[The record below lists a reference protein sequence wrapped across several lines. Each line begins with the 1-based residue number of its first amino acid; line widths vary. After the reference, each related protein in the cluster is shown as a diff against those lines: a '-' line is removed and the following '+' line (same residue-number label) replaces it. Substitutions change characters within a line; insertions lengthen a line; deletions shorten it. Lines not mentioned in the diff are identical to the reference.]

1 MATLLGHLP
10 ILQQHLPWRGTR
22 KNMSD
27 AQQTSFEDQIQAA
40 VSAVDYRPVT
50 QAVLARSLGVK
61 KKALRDF
68 RDSLAN
74 LIEAGKLRQDKQGRL
89 RPRSSSGLVSG
100 VLRKISSGAAFV
112 IPSERSKDSKD
123 PREEDIY
130 VSARD
135 VRDAQTGDD
144 VLVRL
149 TEKRRSTGQRCGV
162 IEKVVDRATS
172 VFVGTYFES
181 SGQGFVRVDG
191 TVFGAAIHVGDP
203 GAKGAKPD
211 DKVVIEM
218 LRFPS
223 PDRVGEAVLTEV
235 LGQRGDPGIDTMT
248 VIHSMG
254 LPFEFPETVHAD
266 ARRQA
271 DAFDETNLKGRTD
284 LTGTTVITIDPV
296 DARDFDDAIS
306 LSRSKDGHW
315 HLEVHIADVAHF
327 VPSGSKLDEEAE
339 KRGTSVYLPG
349 HVIPMLPELISNG
362 LASLQQGQVR
372 FTKTALIEFDE
383 TGTVVGTDVAN
394 SAIKVTRRFAY
405 EDVMPILNNPKKVLD
420 NVTSEVRHLLQD
432 MFELAMLLRRR
443 RFAHGALQMGI
454 PEVAIDF
461 DKDGAVAGAH
471 QRHHDES
478 HEIIEEFMLAANVAV
493 AGLLDS
499 RGLPFLRRTHGD
511 PDEIKM
517 RNFQQFCQGLGLTLT
532 KSQDRKGIQELI
544 LSVAGKPEQR
554 AVNFALLR
562 SMQQAVYSPDDT
574 GHYALA
580 ETDYCHFTSPIRRY
594 PDLTVHRL
602 IGQIAAKRSPA
613 PQPIPELI
621 QLGKHCSIT
630 ERRAEKA
637 ERELIRIKLLRYM
650 SERIGEEMESVITGV
665 ESFGMFCQGVAIPAE
680 GMIHLSS
687 LSDDFY
693 VFDQATRRLTGSRT
707 HREFRLGDPIRVVV
721 AAVDIDRRQLD
732 LRVVESAPGSG
743 KKKARPTPGGEHRH
757 AVHPAGRK
765 QPDVKNSADHRGGRK
780 PKGATKK
787 PKRGRKR

>member
-1 MATLLGHLP
+1 MASAIFATRSP
-10 ILQQHLPWRGTR
+10 ISLKQE
-22 KNMSD
+22 KSD
-27 AQQTSFEDQIQAA
+27 RTNKVACAPGA
-40 VSAVDYRPVT
+40 
-50 QAVLARSLGVK
+50 
-61 KKALRDF
+61 
-68 RDSLAN
+68 
-74 LIEAGKLRQDKQGRL
+74 
-89 RPRSSSGLVSG
+89 SGLVSG
-100 VLRKISSGAAFV
+100 VLKKISSGAAFV
-112 IPSERSKDSKD
+112 IPSERSKDLKD
-123 PREEDIY
+123 PKEADIY

-135 VRDAQTGDD
+135 VRDAQSGDD

-149 TEKRRSTGQRCGV
+149 TEKRRSSGQRCGV

-181 SGQGFVRVDG
+181 GGQGFVRVDG

-218 LRFPS
+218 LRFPA
-223 PDRVGEAVLTEV
+223 PNRAGEAVLTEV

-254 LPFEFPETVHAD
+254 LPYEFPEAVHDD

-284 LTGTTVITIDPV
+284 LTAETIITIDPV

-306 LSRSKDGHW
+306 LSRSKEGHW
-315 HLEVHIADVAHF
+315 QLGVHIADVAHF
-327 VPSGSKLDEEAE
+327 VPTGSKLDVEAE

-372 FTKTALIEFDE
+372 FTKSAFIEFDE
-383 TGTVVGTDVAN
+383 TGTVVGADVAN
-394 SAIKVTRRFAY
+394 SVIRVTRRFAY
-405 EDVMPILNNPKKVLD
+405 EEVMPILNHPKKELA
-420 NVTSEVRHLLQD
+420 NVTPEVRKLLQD

-461 DKDGAVAGAH
+461 DEDGAVAGAH

-478 HEIIEEFMLAANVAV
+478 HEIIEEFMLAANIAV

-511 PDEIKM
+511 PDEVKM
-517 RNFQQFCQGLGLTLT
+517 RNFQQFCQGLGLTLK
-532 KSQDRKGIQELI
+532 KSQDRKEIQELI
-544 LSVAGKPEQR
+544 RSVEGKPEER

-580 ETDYCHFTSPIRRY
+580 EADYCHFTSPIRRY

-602 IGQIAAKRSPA
+602 IGQIAAGRSPS

-637 ERELIRIKLLRYM
+637 ERELIRIKMLRYM
-650 SERIGEEMESVITGV
+650 SERIGEEMDAIITGV
-665 ESFGMFCQGVAIPAE
+665 ESFGMFCQGVEIPAE

-693 VFDQATRRLTGSRT
+693 IFDQATRRLTGSRT
-707 HREFRLGDPIRVVV
+707 HHEFRLGDPIRVVV

-732 LRVVESAPGSG
+732 LRVADSSQGIT
-743 KKKARPTPGGEHRH
+743 KKKARAVSGNEHRH

-765 QPDVKNSADHRGGRK
+765 QGGSEQTANHRGGK
-780 PKGATKK
+780 AAKGTAKK
-787 PKRGRKR
+787 SKRGRKR

>member
-1 MATLLGHLP
+1 
-10 ILQQHLPWRGTR
+10 
-22 KNMSD
+22 MSD
-27 AQQTSFEDQIQAA
+27 SQKTSFEDQILAA
-40 VSAVDYRPVT
+40 VNDVNYRPIT
-50 QAVLARSLGVK
+50 QAILAKTLDVK

-74 LIEAGKLRQDKQGRL
+74 LIEAGRLRQDKQGRL
-89 RPRSSSGLVSG
+89 RPRGSTGLVSG

-123 PREEDIY
+123 AKAGDIY
-130 VSARD
+130 ISARD

-149 TEKRRSTGQRCGV
+149 TEKRRSSGQRCGV

-181 SGQGFVRVDG
+181 GSQGFVRVDG

-223 PDRVGEAVLTEV
+223 PNRAGEAVLTEV

-254 LPFEFPETVHAD
+254 LPFEFPEAVHDD

-284 LTGTTVITIDPV
+284 LTGEAIITIDPV

-315 HLEVHIADVAHF
+315 HLAVHIADVAHF
-327 VPSGSKLDEEAE
+327 VPAGSRLDAEAE

-372 FTKTALIEFDE
+372 FTKTAFIEFDE

-405 EDVMPILNNPKKVLD
+405 EDVMPILRNPEKTFA
-420 NVTSEVRHLLQD
+420 NVTAEVRKLLQD

-511 PDEIKM
+511 PDEVKM
-517 RNFQQFCQGLGLTLT
+517 RNFQQFCQGLGLTLK
-532 KSQDRKGIQELI
+532 KSQDRKEIQELI
-544 LSVAGKPEQR
+544 SKVEGKPEQR

-580 ETDYCHFTSPIRRY
+580 EADYCHFTSPIRRY

-602 IGQIAAKRSPA
+602 IGQLGAKRSPA
-613 PQPIPELI
+613 PQSIPELI

-637 ERELIRIKLLRYM
+637 ERELIRIKMLRYM
-650 SERIGEEMESVITGV
+650 SERIGEEMDSVITGV
-665 ESFGMFCQGVAIPAE
+665 ESFGMFCQGVKIPAE

-732 LRVVESAPGSG
+732 LRVADSSPGSS
-743 KKKARPTPGGEHRH
+743 KKKARPIPGSEHRH
-757 AVHPAGRK
+757 AVHPAGKK
-765 QPDVKNSADHRGGRK
+765 QPGSEHSANPRGGKK
-780 PKGATKK
+780 PKGTVKK
-787 PKRGRKR
+787 SKRGRKR

>member
-1 MATLLGHLP
+1 
-10 ILQQHLPWRGTR
+10 
-22 KNMSD
+22 MSD
-27 AQQTSFEDQIQAA
+27 AQQTSFEDQILA
-40 VSAVDYRPVT
+40 VVNGADYRPVT
-50 QAVLARSLGVK
+50 LAILARLLDVK

-68 RDSLAN
+68 RDSVAN

-89 RPRSSSGLVSG
+89 RPRGSSGLVSG

-112 IPSERSKDSKD
+112 IPSERSKDLKD
-123 PREEDIY
+123 PKEADIY
-130 VSARD
+130 ISARD
-135 VRDAQTGDD
+135 VRDAQSGDD

-149 TEKRRSTGQRCGV
+149 TEKRRSSGQRCGV

-181 SGQGFVRVDG
+181 GRQGFVRVDG
-191 TVFGAAIHVGDP
+191 TVFGAPIHVGDP

-218 LRFPS
+218 LRFPA
-223 PDRVGEAVLTEV
+223 PNRAGEAVLTEV
-235 LGQRGDPGIDTMT
+235 LGHRGDPGIDTMT

-254 LPFEFPETVHAD
+254 LPYEFPEAVHDD

-284 LTGTTVITIDPV
+284 LTGETIITIDPV

-306 LSRSKDGHW
+306 LARSKDGHW
-315 HLEVHIADVAHF
+315 HLGVHIADVAHF
-327 VPSGSKLDEEAE
+327 VPPKSRLDEEAE

-362 LASLQQGQVR
+362 LASLQQDQVR
-372 FTKTALIEFDE
+372 YTKTAFIEFDE
-383 TGTVVGTDVAN
+383 TGTVVGADVAN

-405 EDVMPILNNPKKVLD
+405 EEVMPILNNPKKEFA
-420 NVTSEVRHLLQD
+420 NVTPEVRKLLQD

-471 QRHHDES
+471 QRHHDQS
-478 HEIIEEFMLAANVAV
+478 HEIIEEFMLAANIAV
-493 AGLLDS
+493 AGLLDT

-511 PDEIKM
+511 PDELKM
-517 RNFQQFCQGLGLTLT
+517 RNFQQFCQGLGLTLK
-532 KSQDRKGIQELI
+532 KSQDRTEIQELI
-544 LSVAGKPEQR
+544 RSVEGKPEER

-580 ETDYCHFTSPIRRY
+580 EADYCHFTSPIRRY

-602 IGQIAAKRSPA
+602 VGQIAAKRSPS

-637 ERELIRIKLLRYM
+637 ERELIRIKMLRYM
-650 SERIGEEMESVITGV
+650 SERIGEEMDAIITGV
-665 ESFGMFCQGVAIPAE
+665 ESFGMFCQGVVIPAE
-680 GMIHLSS
+680 GMISLSS

-732 LRVVESAPGSG
+732 LRVADSATANS
-743 KKKARPTPGGEHRH
+743 KKKARPAPSNEHRH
-757 AVHPAGRK
+757 AVHPE
-765 QPDVKNSADHRGGRK
+765 GRK
-780 PKGATKK
+780 PRGPEQSASYRGGKK
-787 PKRGRKR
+787 PKSGAKKAKRGRKR

>member
-1 MATLLGHLP
+1 
-10 ILQQHLPWRGTR
+10 
-22 KNMSD
+22 MSD
-27 AQQTSFEDQIQAA
+27 AQQTSFEDQILAA
-40 VSAVDYRPVT
+40 VNAADYRPVT
-50 QAVLARSLGVK
+50 QAMLARSLDVR
-61 KKALRDF
+61 KKALSEF
-68 RDSLAN
+68 REALSI
-74 LIEAGKLRQDKQGRL
+74 LIDAGKLRQDKQGRL
-89 RPRSSSGLVSG
+89 RPRGSTGLVSG

-112 IPSERSKDSKD
+112 IPAERSKEAGDSKD
-123 PREEDIY
+123 GDIY

-135 VRDAQTGDD
+135 VKDAQTGDE
-144 VLVRL
+144 VMVRV
-149 TEKRRSTGQRCGV
+149 TEKRRSGGQRCGV

-181 SGQGFVRVDG
+181 GDQGFVRVDG

-203 GAKGAKPD
+203 GAKGARPD

-218 LRFPS
+218 LRFPTAN
-223 PDRVGEAVLTEV
+223 RIGEAVLTEV

-248 VIHSMG
+248 VVHSMG
-254 LPFEFPETVHAD
+254 VPFEFPKAVLED

-271 DAFDETNLKGRTD
+271 DAFDDTNLQGRTD
-284 LTGTTVITIDPV
+284 LTAETIVTIDPI

-306 LSRSKDGHW
+306 LSRSEDGHW
-315 HLEVHIADVAHF
+315 HLGVHIADVAHF
-327 VPSGSKLDEEAE
+327 VPSGSKLDQEAQ
-339 KRGTSVYLPG
+339 KRGTSVYLPR

-372 FTKTALIEFDE
+372 FTKTTFIEFDE

-394 SAIKVTRRFAY
+394 SAIRVTRRFAY
-405 EDVMPILNNPKKVLD
+405 EEVMPILNDPKNSFE
-420 NVTSEVRHLLQD
+420 NVTPEVRHLLQS

-443 RFAHGALQMGI
+443 RFEQGALQMGI

-461 DKDGAVAGAH
+461 DKDGAVSGAH
-471 QRHHDES
+471 TRHHDQS
-478 HEIIEEFMLAANVAV
+478 HEIIEEFMLAANLAV
-493 AGLLDS
+493 ASLLGS
-499 RGLPFLRRTHGD
+499 RGLPFLRRVHGA
-511 PDEIKM
+511 PDELKM
-517 RNFQQFCQGLGLTLT
+517 RNFQQFCQGLGLTLK
-532 KSQDRKGIQELI
+532 KSQDRREIQELI
-544 LSVAGKPEQR
+544 RSVEGKPEER

-562 SMQQAVYSPDDT
+562 SMQQAVYSPDDM

-580 ETDYCHFTSPIRRY
+580 EEDYCHFTSPIRRY

-602 IGQIAAKRSPA
+602 IGQIAAKKIPS

-637 ERELIRIKLLRYM
+637 ERELIRIKMLRYM
-650 SERIGEEMESVITGV
+650 SERIGEEMDAIITGV
-665 ESFGMFCQGVAIPAE
+665 ESFGMFCQGIAIPAE

-707 HREFRLGDPIRVVV
+707 HREFRLGDPIRVIV

-732 LRVVESAPGSG
+732 LRVADSSQTGSG
-743 KKKARPTPGGEHRH
+743 RKKARPAASGERRH
-757 AVHPAGRK
+757 SVHPPGKKQRGPDKPVSHRSGRK
-765 QPDVKNSADHRGGRK
+765 SKS
-780 PKGATKK
+780 ATKK
-787 PKRGRKR
+787 SKRGRKR

>member
-1 MATLLGHLP
+1 
-10 ILQQHLPWRGTR
+10 
-22 KNMSD
+22 MSD
-27 AQQTSFEDQIQAA
+27 AQQTSFEDQIMA
-40 VSAVDYRPVT
+40 VVSEIDYRPVT
-50 QAVLARSLGVK
+50 QAILAKSIDVK

-74 LIEAGKLRQDKQGRL
+74 LIEAGKLRQDKQGRI
-89 RPRSSSGLVSG
+89 RVRGTSGLVSG
-100 VLRKISSGAAFV
+100 VLRKISSGAGFV
-112 IPSERSKDSKD
+112 IPTEPSKDAKD
-123 PREEDIY
+123 PKSGDIY

-135 VRDAQTGDD
+135 IRDAQSGDE
-144 VLVRL
+144 VMVRV
-149 TEKRRSTGQRCGV
+149 TEKRRSGGQRCGI

-172 VFVGTYFES
+172 IFVGTYFES

-218 LRFPS
+218 LRFPTAN
-223 PDRVGEAVLTEV
+223 RVGEAVLTEV
-235 LGQRGDPGIDTMT
+235 LGNRGDPGVDTMT

-254 LPFEFPETVHAD
+254 LPFEFPDSVLDD

-271 DAFDETNLKGRTD
+271 DAFDDTNLQGRTD
-284 LTGTTVITIDPV
+284 LTGETIVTIDPV

-315 HLEVHIADVAHF
+315 HLGVHIADVAHF
-327 VPSGSKLDEEAE
+327 VPVGSKLDQEAQ
-339 KRGTSVYLPG
+339 KRGTSVYLPR

-372 FTKTALIEFDE
+372 FTKTAFIEFDE

-405 EDVMPILNNPKKVLD
+405 EEVMPILEHPKKSFP
-420 NVTSEVRHLLQD
+420 NVTPEVRALLES

-461 DKDGAVAGAH
+461 DKDGAVSGAH
-471 QRHHDES
+471 TRHHDQS

-493 AGLLDS
+493 ASLLDS
-499 RGLPFLRRTHGD
+499 RKLPFLRRVHGD
-511 PDEIKM
+511 PDELKM
-517 RNFQQFCQGLGLTLT
+517 RNFQQFCQGLGLTLK
-532 KSQDRKGIQELI
+532 KSQDRKEIQALI
-544 LSVAGKPEQR
+544 HGVEGKPEER

-562 SMQQAVYSPDDT
+562 SMQQAVYSPEVM

-580 ETDYCHFTSPIRRY
+580 EEDYCHFTSPIRRY

-602 IGQIAAKRSPA
+602 IGQIAAKRSPT
-613 PQPIPELI
+613 PPSVSELI

-637 ERELIRIKLLRYM
+637 ERELIRIKMLRYM
-650 SERIGEEMESVITGV
+650 SGHIGEEMDAIITGV
-665 ESFGMFCQGVAIPAE
+665 ESFGMFCQGIEIPAE
-680 GMIHLSS
+680 GMIHLSA
-687 LSDDFY
+687 LNDDFY
-693 VFDQATRRLTGSRT
+693 VYDQATRRLTGSRT
-707 HREFRLGDPIRVVV
+707 HREYRLGDPIRVLV

-732 LRVVESAPGSG
+732 LRVADSTTSGSS
-743 KKKARPTPGGEHRH
+743 KKKARPTPAGEHRR
-757 AVHPAGRK
+757 AVHSAEKK
-765 QPDVKNSADHRGGRK
+765 QSSSEPPTKNRGGKK
-780 PKGATKK
+780 PKGGATKS
-787 PKRGRKR
+787 KRGRKR

>member
-1 MATLLGHLP
+1 
-10 ILQQHLPWRGTR
+10 
-22 KNMSD
+22 MSD
-27 AQQTSFEDQIQAA
+27 SQKPSFEDQVLAA
-40 VSAVDYRPVT
+40 VNAVDYRPVT
-50 QAVLARSLGVK
+50 QAILARALDVK
-61 KKALRDF
+61 KKALRGF

-74 LIEAGKLRQDKQGRL
+74 LLEAGKLRQDKHGRL
-89 RPRSSSGLVSG
+89 RPQGSSGLVSG

-112 IPSERSKDSKD
+112 IPSERAKDLKD
-123 PREEDIY
+123 PKEADIY
-130 VSARD
+130 ISARD

-181 SGQGFVRVDG
+181 GGQGFVRVDG
-191 TVFGAAIHVGDP
+191 TIFGAAIHVGDP
-203 GAKGAKPD
+203 GAKGAQPD

-223 PDRVGEAVLTEV
+223 PNRVGEAVLTEV
-235 LGQRGDPGIDTMT
+235 LGHRGDPSVDTMT
-248 VIHSMG
+248 VIRSMG
-254 LPFEFPETVHAD
+254 LPHEFPDAVHDD
-266 ARRQA
+266 ARQQA
-271 DAFDETNLKGRTD
+271 ATFDETNLKSRTD
-284 LTGTTVITIDPV
+284 LTQETVITIDPV

-327 VPSGSKLDEEAE
+327 VPPGSKLDAEAE

-372 FTKTALIEFDE
+372 FTKTAFIEFDK

-405 EDVMPILNNPKKVLD
+405 EDVMPILHNPHQEFP
-420 NVTSEVRHLLQD
+420 NVSPAVRQLLQD

-443 RFAHGALQMGI
+443 RFALGALQMGI

-461 DKDGAVAGAH
+461 DKDGAVSGAH
-471 QRHHDES
+471 QRHHDQS

-511 PDEIKM
+511 PDEVKM
-517 RNFQQFCQGLGLTLT
+517 RNFQQFCQGLGLTLK
-532 KSQDRKGIQELI
+532 KSQDRKAIQEI
-544 LSVAGKPEQR
+544 ISKVEGKPEQR

-562 SMQQAVYSPDDT
+562 SMQQAVYSPEDT

-580 ETDYCHFTSPIRRY
+580 EADYCHFTSPIRRY

-602 IGQIAAKRSPA
+602 IGQIAAKRSPV

-637 ERELIRIKLLRYM
+637 ERELIRIKMLRYM
-650 SERIGEEMESVITGV
+650 FTRIGEEMDSVITGV

-687 LSDDFY
+687 LGDDFY
-693 VFDQATRRLTGSRT
+693 VFDQATRRLRGSRT

-732 LRVVESAPGSG
+732 LRVVNSAASSS
-743 KKKARPTPGGEHRH
+743 KKKARPAPVHEQHQ
-757 AVHPAGRK
+757 AAHPARNQQPRSSAPPVTHRGRK
-765 QPDVKNSADHRGGRK
+765 QT
-780 PKGATKK
+780 KGTAKK
-787 PKRGRKR
+787 AKRGRKR

>member
-1 MATLLGHLP
+1 
-10 ILQQHLPWRGTR
+10 
-22 KNMSD
+22 MSD
-27 AQQTSFEDQIQAA
+27 AQQTSFEDQILSA
-40 VSAVDYRPVT
+40 VNAVDYRPVT
-50 QAVLARSLGVK
+50 QAILARSLDVK

-68 RDSLAN
+68 RESLSN
-74 LIEAGKLRQDKQGRL
+74 LIDAGKLRQDKQGRL
-89 RPRSSSGLVSG
+89 RPRGSTGLVSG
-100 VLRKISSGAAFV
+100 VLRKISSGAGFV
-112 IPSERSKDSKD
+112 IPTDQPKGSKD
-123 PREEDIY
+123 PKEGDIY

-135 VRDAQTGDD
+135 VRDAQTGDE
-144 VLVRL
+144 VMVRV
-149 TEKRRSTGQRCGV
+149 TEKRRSGGQRCGIIENV
-162 IEKVVDRATS
+162 IDRATS

-181 SGQGFVRVDG
+181 NGQGFVRVDG

-203 GAKGAKPD
+203 GAKGAQPD

-223 PDRVGEAVLTEV
+223 ANRIGEAVLTEV
-235 LGQRGDPGIDTMT
+235 LGQRGDPGVDTMT
-248 VIHSMG
+248 VIRSMG
-254 LPFEFPETVHAD
+254 LPYEFPESVLDD

-271 DAFDETNLKGRTD
+271 DAFDDTKLQGRTD
-284 LTGTTVITIDPV
+284 LTAETIVTIDPA

-306 LSRSKDGHW
+306 LSRSNDGHW
-315 HLEVHIADVAHF
+315 HLGVHIADVAHF
-327 VPSGSKLDEEAE
+327 VPSGSQLDQEAQ
-339 KRGTSVYLPG
+339 KRGTSVYLPR

-372 FTKTALIEFDE
+372 FTKTAFIEFDE

-405 EDVMPILNNPKKVLD
+405 EEVMPILNNPKKSFA
-420 NVTSEVRHLLQD
+420 NVSPEVRQLLRN

-443 RFAHGALQMGI
+443 RFEQGALQMGI

-461 DKDGAVAGAH
+461 DKDGAVSGAH
-471 QRHHDES
+471 TRHHDES
-478 HEIIEEFMLAANVAV
+478 HEIIEEFMLAANIAV
-493 AGLLDS
+493 AGILGS
-499 RGLPFLRRTHGD
+499 RGLTFLRRTHGD
-511 PDEIKM
+511 PDELKM
-517 RNFQQFCQGLGLTLT
+517 RNFQQFCQGLGLTLK
-532 KSQDRKGIQELI
+532 KSQDRKEIQELI
-544 LSVAGKPEQR
+544 RSVEGKPEER

-562 SMQQAVYSPDDT
+562 SMQQAVYSPEDT

-580 ETDYCHFTSPIRRY
+580 EEDYCHFTSPIRRY

-602 IGQIAAKRSPA
+602 VGQIAAKRSPN
-613 PQPIPELI
+613 PQPVPELI

-650 SERIGEEMESVITGV
+650 VDRIGEEMDSVITGV

-693 VFDQATRRLTGSRT
+693 VFDQATRRLTGSQT

-732 LRVVESAPGSG
+732 LRVADSSPGG
-743 KKKARPTPGGEHRH
+743 RKKKARPTASEEHRH
-757 AVHPAGRK
+757 SVHPASRTHR
-765 QPDVKNSADHRGGRK
+765 NSGNTMIHRGGKK
-780 PKGATKK
+780 PKGTAKK
-787 PKRGRKR
+787 SKRGRKR

>member
-1 MATLLGHLP
+1 
-10 ILQQHLPWRGTR
+10 
-22 KNMSD
+22 MSD
-27 AQQTSFEDQIQAA
+27 AQQTSFEDQVLAA
-40 VSAVDYRPVT
+40 VNAADYRPVT
-50 QAVLARSLGVK
+50 QAILARSLDVK

-89 RPRSSSGLVSG
+89 RPQGSSGLVSG

-112 IPSERSKDSKD
+112 IPSERSKDLKD
-123 PREEDIY
+123 PKEADIY

-181 SGQGFVRVDG
+181 GGQGFVRVDG

-223 PDRVGEAVLTEV
+223 PNRVGEAVLTEV

-248 VIHSMG
+248 VVHSMG
-254 LPFEFPETVHAD
+254 LPYEFPEAVHDD

-306 LSRSKDGHW
+306 LSRSTDGHW

-327 VPSGSKLDEEAE
+327 VPPGSKLDEEAE

-372 FTKTALIEFDE
+372 FTKTAFIEFDE

-405 EDVMPILNNPKKVLD
+405 EDVMPILSNPKKEFA
-420 NVTSEVRHLLQD
+420 NVTPEVRKLLQD

-461 DKDGAVAGAH
+461 DKDGAVSGAH

-511 PDEIKM
+511 PDEVKM
-517 RNFQQFCQGLGLTLT
+517 RNFQQFCQGLGLTLK
-532 KSQDRKGIQELI
+532 KSQDRKEIQELI
-544 LSVAGKPEQR
+544 SKVEGKPEQR

-580 ETDYCHFTSPIRRY
+580 EADYCHFTSPIRRY

-637 ERELIRIKLLRYM
+637 ERELIRIKMLRYM
-650 SERIGEEMESVITGV
+650 SGRIGEEMDAVITGV

-732 LRVVESAPGSG
+732 LRVANSSPDSSS
-743 KKKARPTPGGEHRH
+743 KKKARPAPGNEHRH
-757 AVHPAGRK
+757 AVHPAGKK
-765 QPDVKNSADHRGGRK
+765 QRDPEQSPNHRGGKK
-780 PKGATKK
+780 PKGTAKK
-787 PKRGRKR
+787 SKRGRKR

>member
-1 MATLLGHLP
+1 
-10 ILQQHLPWRGTR
+10 
-22 KNMSD
+22 MSD
-27 AQQTSFEDQIQAA
+27 AQQTSFEDQILAT
-40 VSAVDYRPVT
+40 VDAVDYRPVT
-50 QAVLARSLGVK
+50 QAILARSLDVK

-89 RPRSSSGLVSG
+89 RPRGSSGLVSG

-112 IPSERSKDSKD
+112 IPSERSKDLKD
-123 PREEDIY
+123 PREADIY
-130 VSARD
+130 ISARD
-135 VRDAQTGDD
+135 VRDAQSGDD

-149 TEKRRSTGQRCGV
+149 TEKRRSSGQRCGV

-172 VFVGTYFES
+172 VFVGSYFES
-181 SGQGFVRVDG
+181 GGQGFVRVDG

-223 PDRVGEAVLTEV
+223 PNRAGEAVLTEV
-235 LGQRGDPGIDTMT
+235 LGHRGDPGIDTMT

-254 LPFEFPETVHAD
+254 LPYEFPEAVHDD

-271 DAFDETNLKGRTD
+271 DAFDDTNLKGRTD
-284 LTGTTVITIDPV
+284 LTGETIITIDPV

-315 HLEVHIADVAHF
+315 HLAVHIADVAHF
-327 VPSGSKLDEEAE
+327 VPPGSRLDEEAE

-362 LASLQQGQVR
+362 LASLQQDQVR
-372 FTKTALIEFDE
+372 FTKTAFIEFDE
-383 TGTVVGTDVAN
+383 TGTVVGSEVAN

-405 EDVMPILNNPKKVLD
+405 EEVMPILNNPKKVFA
-420 NVTSEVRHLLQD
+420 NVTTEVRKLMQD
-432 MFELAMLLRRR
+432 MFELAMMLRRR

-471 QRHHDES
+471 QRHHDQS

-517 RNFQQFCQGLGLTLT
+517 RNFQQFCQGLGLTLKKT
-532 KSQDRKGIQELI
+532 QDRKEIQELI
-544 LSVAGKPEQR
+544 RSVEGKPEAR

-580 ETDYCHFTSPIRRY
+580 EADYCHFTSPIRRY

-602 IGQIAAKRSPA
+602 IGQIAAKRSPS

-637 ERELIRIKLLRYM
+637 ERELIRIKMLRYM
-650 SERIGEEMESVITGV
+650 SERIGEEMDSIITGV
-665 ESFGMFCQGVAIPAE
+665 ESFGMFCQGVVIPAE
-680 GMIHLSS
+680 GMISLSS

-732 LRVVESAPGSG
+732 LRVADSSPGSS
-743 KKKARPTPGGEHRH
+743 KKKARPAPSSEHRH
-757 AVHPAGRK
+757 AVHP
-765 QPDVKNSADHRGGRK
+765 PGRK
-780 PKGATKK
+780 PRGSEQSTNGRSGKKPKGTAKK

>member
-1 MATLLGHLP
+1 
-10 ILQQHLPWRGTR
+10 
-22 KNMSD
+22 MSD
-27 AQQTSFEDQIQAA
+27 AQQTSFEDQVLAA
-40 VSAVDYRPVT
+40 VNDPDYRPVT
-50 QAVLARSLGVK
+50 QAILARSLDVK

-89 RPRSSSGLVSG
+89 RPRGSSGLVSG

-112 IPSERSKDSKD
+112 IPSERSKDLQD
-123 PREEDIY
+123 PKEADIY
-130 VSARD
+130 ISARD

-181 SGQGFVRVDG
+181 GGQGFVRVDG

-218 LRFPS
+218 LRFPA
-223 PDRVGEAVLTEV
+223 PNRAGEAVLTEV

-254 LPFEFPETVHAD
+254 LPFEFPETVLDD

-271 DAFDETNLKGRTD
+271 DAFDESNLKGRTD
-284 LTGTTVITIDPV
+284 LTAETVITIDPV

-327 VPSGSKLDEEAE
+327 VPPGSKLDEEAE
-339 KRGTSVYLPG
+339 RRGTSVYLPG

-372 FTKTALIEFDE
+372 FTKTAFIEFDE
-383 TGTVVGTDVAN
+383 AGTVVGTDVKN
-394 SAIKVTRRFAY
+394 SAINVTRRFAY
-405 EDVMPILNNPKKVLD
+405 EEVMPILNNPKKEFA
-420 NVTSEVRHLLQD
+420 NVAPEVRKLLQD

-511 PDEIKM
+511 PDELKM

-532 KSQDRKGIQELI
+532 KSQDRKEIQELI
-544 LSVAGKPEQR
+544 CKVEGKPEQR

-580 ETDYCHFTSPIRRY
+580 ESDYCHFTSPIRRY

-602 IGQIAAKRSPA
+602 IGQIAAKRSPV

-637 ERELIRIKLLRYM
+637 ERELIRIKMLRYM
-650 SERIGEEMESVITGV
+650 SERIGEEMDSVITGV

-693 VFDQATRRLTGSRT
+693 VFDQATRRLTGSRK

-732 LRVVESAPGSG
+732 LRVADSSPGSSR
-743 KKKARPTPGGEHRH
+743 KKARPTPSSEHRH

-765 QPDVKNSADHRGGRK
+765 QRGAEQPANHRGGK
-780 PKGATKK
+780 KQKGAAKK
-787 PKRGRKR
+787 SKRGRKR

>member
-1 MATLLGHLP
+1 
-10 ILQQHLPWRGTR
+10 
-22 KNMSD
+22 MSD
-27 AQQTSFEDQIQAA
+27 AQQTSFEEQILAT
-40 VSAVDYRPVT
+40 VNAVDYRPVT
-50 QAVLARSLGVK
+50 QAILARSLDVK

-89 RPRSSSGLVSG
+89 RPRGSSGLVSG

-112 IPSERSKDSKD
+112 IPSERSKDLKD
-123 PREEDIY
+123 PKEADIY
-130 VSARD
+130 ISARD
-135 VRDAQTGDD
+135 VRDAQSGDD

-149 TEKRRSTGQRCGV
+149 TEKRRSSGQRCGV

-172 VFVGTYFES
+172 VFVGTYSES
-181 SGQGFVRVDG
+181 GGQGFVRVDG
-191 TVFGAAIHVGDP
+191 TVFGAAVHVGDP

-223 PDRVGEAVLTEV
+223 PNRAGEAVLTEV
-235 LGQRGDPGIDTMT
+235 LGHRGDPGIDTMT

-254 LPFEFPETVHAD
+254 LPYEFPEAVHDD

-271 DAFDETNLKGRTD
+271 DAFDDTNLKGRTD
-284 LTGTTVITIDPV
+284 LTGETIITIDPV

-315 HLEVHIADVAHF
+315 HLAVHIADVAHF
-327 VPSGSKLDEEAE
+327 VPPGSRLDEEAE

-362 LASLQQGQVR
+362 LASLQQDQVR
-372 FTKTALIEFDE
+372 FTKTAFIEFDE
-383 TGTVVGTDVAN
+383 TGTVVGSDVAN
-394 SAIKVTRRFAY
+394 SAIKVTWRFAY
-405 EDVMPILNNPKKVLD
+405 EEVMPILNNPKKVFA
-420 NVTSEVRHLLQD
+420 NVTPEVRKLMQD

-517 RNFQQFCQGLGLTLT
+517 RNFQQFCQGLGLTL
-532 KSQDRKGIQELI
+532 KKMQDRTEIQELI
-544 LSVAGKPEQR
+544 RSVEGKPESR

-580 ETDYCHFTSPIRRY
+580 EADYCHFTSPIRRY

-602 IGQIAAKRSPA
+602 IGQIAAKRSPS

-637 ERELIRIKLLRYM
+637 ERELIRIKMLRYM
-650 SERIGEEMESVITGV
+650 SERIGEEMDSIITGV
-665 ESFGMFCQGVAIPAE
+665 ESFGMFCQGVVIPAE
-680 GMIHLSS
+680 GMISLSS

-732 LRVVESAPGSG
+732 LRVADSSPGSS
-743 KKKARPTPGGEHRH
+743 KKKARPAPSSGHRH
-757 AVHPAGRK
+757 AVHPTDRK
-765 QPDVKNSADHRGGRK
+765 QRGAEQSTNGRSGKK
-780 PKGATKK
+780 PKGTAKK